1 MNMSKMHIHT
11 LREAPAEAQIDSH
24 ILMLRAGMIKK
35 LVSGVYNF
43 MPFGTRVIHKVE
55 QIVRE
60 EMDAKGAQEIMC
72 SALHPAEL
80 WEESGR
86 WYKYGPELFRL
97 KDRAGRDFCLGPTHE
112 EVFTD
117 IVRDEVTSYRQ
128 LPLNL
133 YQIQTKYRD
142 EKRPRFG
149 LIRGR
154 EFIMKDDYSFDR
166 DKEGL
171 EKSYDDMYDAYSRV
185 FTRCDLNFRPVE
197 ADNGAIGGSAS
208 HEFCAFSEVGES
220 EIGYCEDCDIAATT
234 ERFECVD
241 DPEETEETEEMKT
254 PVDELTPNC
263 KTIEDVATYLGLPA
277 TKTLKALMYKAEG
290 KYYVAFIRGD
300 RELNETKLINAIDV
314 PEFALEFAEEREIE
328 EVMGG
333 VAGFTGPVGLKNC
346 TIIVDSEATKMKN
359 LCAGANKEGY
369 HTLNLNYGRDYTADI
384 VCDLKL
390 VKEGYTC
397 PKCGG
402 KVRITRGTEV
412 GQVFKLGTK
421 YSEAMGAYYRDEN
434 MQMQLMEMGFYGI
447 GITRTPAAVVE
458 QHHDER
464 GIIWPVSL
472 APYHV
477 VVTVVNTKDET
488 QMKVGMAIHDALARE
503 GIEVLID
510 DRDERAGVKFNDADL
525 IGFPVR
531 ITVGKKA
538 GENIV
543 EYKLRKEADHTEVSA
558 EEATAAAVKFIRD
571 ELYRLGHK
579 E

>member
-1 MNMSKMHIHT
+1 MKMSQMHIHT
-11 LREAPAEAQIDSH
+11 LREVPTEAEIDSH

-43 MPFGTRVIHKVE
+43 MPFGRRVVNKME

-60 EMDAKGAQEIMC
+60 EMDAKGAQEILC

-97 KDRAGRDFCLGPTHE
+97 KDRADRDFCLGPTHE
-112 EVFTD
+112 EVFTA
-117 IVRDEVTSYRQ
+117 IVRDEVSSHRQ

-149 LIRGR
+149 LMRGR
-154 EFIMKDDYSFDR
+154 EFIMKDAYSFDR

-171 EKSYDDMYDAYSRV
+171 EKSYDDMYDAYERV
-185 FTRCDLNFRPVE
+185 FTRCDLNFRAVE

-208 HEFCAFSEVGES
+208 HEFCALSAVGES
-220 EIGYCEDCDIAATT
+220 EIGYCDDCDVAATT

-241 DPEETEETEEMKT
+241 DPEETEEMKE
-254 PVDELTPNC
+254 PVDELTPEC
-263 KTIEDVATYLGLPA
+263 KTIEDVAEYLGLPA

-290 KYYVAFIRGD
+290 NYYVAFVRGD
-300 RELNETKLINAIDV
+300 RELNETKLINAINV
-314 PEFALEFAEEREIE
+314 PEFALEFAEESEIE
-328 EVMGG
+328 EILGG

-346 TIIVDSEATKMKN
+346 TIVVDSEVTKMRN

-369 HTLNLNYGRDYTADI
+369 HTLNLNYGRDYKADI

-402 KVRITRGTEV
+402 KVKLARGTEV

-421 YSEAMGAYYRDEN
+421 YSESMGAYFRDEN
-434 MQMQLMEMGFYGI
+434 MQEQLIEMGCYGI

-458 QHHDER
+458 QYHDED

-477 VVTVVNTKDET
+477 VVTVVNIKDET
-488 QMKVGMAIHDALARE
+488 QMKVGMEIHDALAKE

-510 DRDERAGVKFNDADL
+510 DRDERVGVKFKDADL

-538 GENIV
+538 GEDVV
-543 EYKLRKEADHTEVSA
+543 EYKLRKEADITEMSKQ
-558 EEATAAAVKFIRD
+558 ESIDTAVKFIRD
-571 ELYRLGHK
+571 ELVRLGHK